1 MKRNNVAKR
10 FGIASLCLAT
20 ALSAFS
26 GIASQTNSVA
36 LAEGEVAVTDF
47 VYTTAGTVA
56 QTSERSSTSK
66 TTTKT
71 TGLRLTSDAAY
82 EGTFKTVF
90 SGDTT
95 LNFRFPEVYNTT
107 TKEYY
112 GDFRIRVADVDDD
125 SNYFEVVYFVGY
137 SSKNPYTD
145 MYLSYNGGRRSS
157 KYDNSAW
164 YNTTGTSAINVKNNY
179 TSSYPCFGSYCGG
192 SSREL
197 YEIAYLT
204 LDWDDAGVLSVKRK
218 GVTKKDTVLAA
229 FDGTTTFKSLST
241 WGLPTLEDFRDGYT
255 ISFSSNITTY
265 YDSSAG
271 SGATK
276 TDPTATDKGTDSFF
290 TTITTNDAT
299 TTYNFSGSTITVD
312 EGMTKFNE
320 TFATEAPETGAGE
333 VFLGWKGAD
342 GLYAGPSGAMAHEL
356 IRKSAYEA
364 VTIGY
369 DTINGASVRI
379 DTKDGKSGIR
389 FMTTFDKDDYTAVS
403 QYITEIGTLVAKT
416 SDLDESKDFTIENYQ
431 DVIDADGNVK
441 KVVNTK
447 GVFDYTAK
455 DGTTYTAYA
464 MAITFE
470 NVSADYYTVVYSARG
485 YLVVTYADG
494 STATIYTDYNAGDNS
509 RSVAQTAYNLK
520 TIGSAEYET
529 YTTDEKAVVDT
540 YANAYVEE

>member
-1 MKRNNVAKR
+1 
-10 FGIASLCLAT
+10 
-20 ALSAFS
+20 
-26 GIASQTNSVA
+26 
-36 LAEGEVAVTDF
+36 
-47 VYTTAGTVA
+47 
-56 QTSERSSTSK
+56 
-66 TTTKT
+66 
-71 TGLRLTSDAAY
+71 
-82 EGTFKTVF
+82 
-90 SGDTT
+90 
-95 LNFRFPEVYNTT
+95 
-107 TKEYY
+107 
-112 GDFRIRVADVDDD
+112 
-125 SNYFEVVYFVGY
+125 
-137 SSKNPYTD
+137 
-145 MYLSYNGGRRSS
+145 
-157 KYDNSAW
+157 
-164 YNTTGTSAINVKNNY
+164 
-179 TSSYPCFGSYCGG
+179 
-192 SSREL
+192 
-197 YEIAYLT
+197 
-204 LDWDDAGVLSVKRK
+204 
-218 GVTKKDTVLAA
+218 
-229 FDGTTTFKSLST
+229 
-241 WGLPTLEDFRDGYT
+241 
-255 ISFSSNITTY
+255 
-265 YDSSAG
+265 
-271 SGATK
+271 
-276 TDPTATDKGTDSFF
+276 
-290 TTITTNDAT
+290 
-299 TTYNFSGSTITVD
+299 
-312 EGMTKFNE
+312 
-320 TFATEAPETGAGE
+320 
-333 VFLGWKGAD
+333 
-342 GLYAGPSGAMAHEL
+342 MAHEL